1 MHMAG
6 GEWMSQYE
14 NLFKDPWKAQKS
26 WETETPKSGTQPD
39 DNLYWRGTEP
49 IPDQDVPDWAKS
61 EADRVRTST
70 PGKEFQGKSEE
81 MMNYLQAV
89 GEGRKSYATEAADAA
104 AQRAEAEAQ
113 GRLKGGPWT
122 TAGQRAA
129 GYAGGEA
136 GMEIGAQGAIAAQK
150 EKQAAQQAYMQ
161 AQAAQRTQDVN
172 TELQLEALSRQYKE
186 AGMTDEQAR
195 AEALRQ
201 FAKDQLTRY
210 GMSQKLNQ
218 IREESEQKQLGAF
231 ANLAGTVF
239 SSVAGGISD
248 KRLKKDI
255 KPADKDVSEFLNAIH
270 AKKWNWKD
278 NNKSDV
284 GIIAQD
290 LEKSTVGKTLVQKR
304 EDGMKGYTFREL
316 QPVVLA
322 SLAHINKRLSSL
334 EKK

>member
-1 MHMAG
+1 MAG

-26 WETETPKSGTQPD
+26 WETDTPKSGTQAD
-39 DNLYWRGTEP
+39 NNLYWRGTEP
-49 IPDQDVPDWAKS
+49 TPDQDVPDWAKS
-61 EADRVRTST
+61 ESERVLGST
-70 PGKEFQGKSEE
+70 PGKEFQDKSES
-81 MMNYLQAV
+81 MMDYLRAV

-104 AQRAEAEAQ
+104 SQRAEAEAQ

-122 TAGQRAA
+122 TAGARAA

-136 GMEIGAQGAIAAQK
+136 GMEIGAAGAIAAQK
-150 EKQAAQQAYMQ
+150 EKLAAQQSYMQ

-210 GMSQKLNQ
+210 GMSQKIAQ
-218 IREESEQKQLGAF
+218 IREESEQKQMGAF
-231 ANLAGTVF
+231 ANLAGTLF
-239 SSVAGGISD
+239 SSVAGGMSD
-248 KRLKKDI
+248 KRLKKDV
-255 KPADKDVSEFLNAIH
+255 KPADKDISKFLNTIH
-270 AKKWNWKD
+270 AKKWSWKED
-278 NNKSDV
+278 NKPGL

-290 LEKSTVGKTLVQKR
+290 LEKSSVGKTMVAKN
-304 EDGMKGYTFREL
+304 EAGMKGYTFREL

-322 SLAHINKRLSSL
+322 SLAQINKRLNGL